1 MTVYSYLQIAL
12 GCAAGG
18 VTRAMITNF
27 SQAMGW
33 TIIGTLLVNVIGCL
47 LAGIVIALTI
57 HYLQAHTPFIKAF
70 LLIGFL
76 GGLTTFSAF
85 AVDVLHLIRDYQ
97 ILPAAL
103 HILLNV
109 SLSLLAVFAGFVLVQ
124 SFAGEVIKI

>member
-27 SQAMGW
+27 SHAMGW
-33 TIIGTLLVNVIGCL
+33 TIIGTLLVNVIGCF
-47 LAGIVIALTI
+47 LAGIVIALTTY
-57 HYLQAHTPFIKAF
+57 HFQAHTPLIRTF
-70 LLIGFL
+70 LVFGFL

-85 AVDVLHLIRDYQ
+85 AIDVLYLVRDYQ

-109 SLSLLAVFAGFVLVQ
+109 SLSLLAVFAGFLLVQ
-124 SFAGEVIKI
+124 NFTGAVIKI